1 MFHDFS
7 LCLWCMDAFLQLQKG
22 QAGCLVLYKQVADL
36 RRRSL
41 EGDSPE
47 QAAQRGE
54 GISGHIQTHQGTFL
68 CSLL

>member
-1 MFHDFS
+1 MTFLCVYGVWMPFS
-7 LCLWCMDAFLQLQKG
+7 SCKRDKLVVLCCISKSLTPEGD
-22 QAGCLVLYKQVADL
+22 
-36 RRRSL
+36 L